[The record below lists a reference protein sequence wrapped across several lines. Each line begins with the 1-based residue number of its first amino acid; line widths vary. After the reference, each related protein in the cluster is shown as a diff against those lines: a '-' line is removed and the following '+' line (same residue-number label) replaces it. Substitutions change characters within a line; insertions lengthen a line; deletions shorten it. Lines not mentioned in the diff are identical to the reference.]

1 MYLKNEWEI
10 NNVVSKIF
18 KKKYLRF
25 ESMFKRKNEGL
36 QERDSTVH
44 KVPFSQK
51 AYFGLSI
58 AGVTF
63 ISSMIDG
70 K

>member
-1 MYLKNEWEI
+1 
-10 NNVVSKIF
+10 
-18 KKKYLRF
+18 
-25 ESMFKRKNEGL
+25 MFKRKNEGL